1 MCNKVLF
8 GLKYWEIIEVT
19 NNETLR
25 NVWRKFVIKFL
36 TTLEYN
42 FY

>member
-25 NVWRKFVIKFL
+25 NVWRKFVNKFL
-36 TTLEYN
+36 TTLEYTFN
-42 FY
+42 